1 MKSQLKPLGEYL
13 ELDVFFLLFVFC
25 QQSLSE
31 AGMTTRTVVLC
42 GNCFHV

>member
-13 ELDVFFLLFVFC
+13 ELDVLFFC
-25 QQSLSE
+25 QQSHSE